1 MSHGRPGGHQQ
12 WSFLDSAALNDAYA
26 ASLAAIGA
34 CDTLIAHIDRATA

>member
-12 WSFLDSAALNDAYA
+12 WSFLDSAALNDAYP
-26 ASLAAIGA
+26 ASLAAIGV